1 MEQNNATR
9 RGLGGEIAEMLRK
22 NIRNYA
28 MYIALAVIFIVFQ
41 VLSKVILGKA
51 LFLTARNI
59 TNLIN
64 QTGYIAVMAVGM
76 TLVLIICQIDLSV
89 GFAAG
94 FLGACAASLLARGI
108 PLLPVILIVLAMG
121 LVIGLAQGSIIG
133 KIGVPAFVTTLAGEF
148 IFRGLLTLVTE
159 ASGTIPITNETYYAL
174 SNGFVP
180 ELFTIGKYHGLT
192 LLAGI
197 IAIVMI
203 IVTEIRKRRDMMR
216 YKFETSSLPL
226 FLFKL
231 VFFAALIGALTIVLA
246 GYKGIS
252 WTIIIVVVI
261 VTIYNFVLNRTRT
274 GRYIYGMGGN
284 MEAAALSGVN
294 VKRTLIGVFTS
305 MGCMAALGGILYS
318 SRVGSAT
325 PTAGMGFELDAIASC
340 YIAGVSTTGGIG
352 NVVNSVVGA
361 FVIMSLTNGLN
372 LIGVGISYQYLIKG
386 IIFICAVALDVRGRG
401 KKAIG

>member
-1 MEQNNATR
+1 MDQNTVKR
-9 RGLGGEIAEMLRK
+9 HGLGGEIVEMLRK

-41 VLSKVILGKA
+41 LLSKG

-94 FLGACAASLLARGI
+94 FLGACAARLLVLKVPM
-108 PLLPVILIVLAMG
+108 PLVILIVLAMG
-121 LVIGLAQGSIIG
+121 VAIGLVQGTIIG
-133 KIGVPAFVTTLAGEF
+133 KVGVPAFVTTLAGEF

-159 ASGTIPITNETYYAL
+159 ASGTIPITSDAFNAL

-197 IAIVMI
+197 AAIVLI
-203 IVTEIRKRRDMMR
+203 FVIEIRKRRDLIQ
-216 YKFETSSLPL
+216 YGFEISSMPL

-231 VFFAALIGALTIVLA
+231 AFFALMIGALTVVLA

-252 WTIIIVVVI
+252 WTIIIVVII
-261 VTIYNFVLNRTRT
+261 VSVYNFVLKNTRT

-284 MEAAALSGVN
+284 MEAASLSGVN
-294 VKRTLIGVFTS
+294 VKRTLIGVFAS
-305 MGCMAALGGILYS
+305 MGCMTALGGILYS
-318 SRVGSAT
+318 SRIGSAT

>member
-1 MEQNNATR
+1 MDQNRNHA
-9 RGLGGEIAEMLRK
+9 RGIGGEAVEMLRK

-28 MYIALAVIFIVFQ
+28 MYIALAVIFVVFQ
-41 VLSKVILGKA
+41 LLSKG

-94 FLGACAASLLARGI
+94 FLGACAARLLALNLPM
-108 PLLPVILIVLAMG
+108 PLVVLIVLAAG
-121 LVIGLAQGSIIG
+121 AAIGFVQGTIIG
-133 KIGVPAFVTTLAGEF
+133 KIGVPAFITTLAGEF

-159 ASGTIPITNETYYAL
+159 STGTIPITNETFNAL
-174 SNGFVP
+174 STGFVP
-180 ELFTIGKYHGLT
+180 ELFTVGELHGLT
-192 LLAGI
+192 LLFGVVA
-197 IAIVMI
+197 IALVFIV
-203 IVTEIRKRRDMMR
+203 EIRKRRDLIR
-216 YKFETSSLPL
+216 YRFQISSLPL
-226 FLFKL
+226 FLLKL
-231 VFFAALIGALTIVLA
+231 VFFAALIGALVIVLA

-252 WTIIIVVVI
+252 WTILIVLVI
-261 VTIYNFVLNRTRT
+261 VTIYNFVLKNTRT

-284 MEAAALSGVN
+284 MEAASLSGVN
-294 VKRTLIGVFTS
+294 VKRVLIGVFSS

-318 SRVGSAT
+318 SRIGSAT
-325 PTAGMGFELDAIASC
+325 PTGGTGFELDAIASC

-372 LIGVGISYQYLIKG
+372 LIGVGVSYQYLIKG

>member
-1 MEQNNATR
+1 MDQNTVKR
-9 RGLGGEIAEMLRK
+9 RGLDVEIVEMLRK

-41 VLSKVILGKA
+41 MLSKG

-94 FLGACAASLLARGI
+94 FLGACAARLLVLKLPM
-108 PLLPVILIVLAMG
+108 PLVILIVLAMG
-121 LVIGLAQGSIIG
+121 VTIGLIQGLIIG
-133 KIGVPAFVTTLAGEF
+133 RIGVPAFVTTLAGEF

-159 ASGTIPITNETYYAL
+159 ASGTIPINNDAFNAL

-192 LLAGI
+192 LLAGA
-197 IAIVMI
+197 IAITLIFI
-203 IVTEIRKRRDMMR
+203 IEIRKRRDLIC
-216 YKFETSSLPL
+216 YNFETSSLPL
-226 FLFKL
+226 FFFKL
-231 VFFAALIGALTIVLA
+231 VFFSALIGALTVVLA

-252 WTIIIVVVI
+252 WTIIIVVII
-261 VTIYNFVLNRTRT
+261 VSIYNFVLKNTRT

-294 VKRTLIGVFTS
+294 VKRTLIGVFAS
-305 MGCMAALGGILYS
+305 MGCMTALGGILYS
-318 SRVGSAT
+318 SRIGSAT

-352 NVVNSVVGA
+352 SVVNSVVGS

-401 KKAIG
+401 KKAIN

>member
-1 MEQNNATR
+1 MNQTTAQV
-9 RGLGGEIAEMLRK
+9 RGRNESLDALRK

-41 VLSKVILGKA
+41 LLSKGA
-51 LFLTARNI
+51 FLTARNI

-76 TLVLIICQIDLSV
+76 TPILIICQIDLSV
-89 GFAAG
+89 GFVAG
-94 FLGACAASLLARGI
+94 FLGACAASLLAMNV
-108 PLLPVILIVLAMG
+108 PMLLVILIILAAG
-121 LVIGLAQGSIIG
+121 AAIGLMQGMIIG
-133 KIGVPAFVTTLAGEF
+133 KVGVPAFITTLACEF

-159 ASGTIPITNETYYAL
+159 STGTIPVTNEAFYAL

-180 ELFTIGKYHGLT
+180 ELFTVGGLHGIT
-192 LLAGI
+192 LIAGI
-197 IAIVMI
+197 AAIVL
-203 IVTEIRKRRDMMR
+203 VFALEFRKRRDLKK
-216 YKFETSSLPL
+216 YNFKTSSPAVFAL
-226 FLFKL
+226 KL
-231 VFFAALIGALTIVLA
+231 AFFAALIGVLTVVLA
-246 GYKGIS
+246 GYKGLS
-252 WTIIIVVVI
+252 WTILVVV
-261 VTIYNFVLNRTRT
+261 VVVAIYNFVLTKTRT

-294 VKRTLIGVFTS
+294 IKRTLIGAFASVS
-305 MGCMAALGGILYS
+305 CMAALGGILYT
-318 SRVGSAT
+318 SRLGSAT
-325 PTAGMGFELDAIASC
+325 PTAGSGFELDAIASC
-340 YIAGVSTTGGIG
+340 YIAGVSTSGGIG

>member
-1 MEQNNATR
+1 MSQMTAQIRSKSESR
-9 RGLGGEIAEMLRK
+9 DMLLK

-41 VLSKVILGKA
+41 ILSQGA
-51 LFLTARNI
+51 FLTARNI

-76 TLVLIICQIDLSV
+76 TPILIICQIDLSV
-89 GFAAG
+89 GFVAG
-94 FLGACAASLLARGI
+94 FLGACAASLLSMNV
-108 PLLPVILIVLAMG
+108 PMMLVILIILIMG
-121 LVIGLAQGSIIG
+121 AIIGLMQGLIIG
-133 KIGVPAFVTTLAGEF
+133 KVGVPAFITTLACEF

-159 ASGTIPITNETYYAL
+159 STGTIPVTNEPFYAL

-180 ELFTIGKYHGLT
+180 TLFNIGGLHGIT
-192 LLAGI
+192 LVAGLVG
-197 IAIVMI
+197 IAVVFIL
-203 IVTEIRKRRDMMR
+203 EIRKRNELKK
-216 YKFETSSLPL
+216 YGFKTSSAAM
-226 FLFKL
+226 FVVKIA
-231 VFFAALIGALTIVLA
+231 FFAVLIGVLTYVLS
-246 GYKGIS
+246 GYKGLS
-252 WTIIIVVVI
+252 WTILVVLFIVS
-261 VTIYNFVLNRTRT
+261 IYNFVLTKTRT
-274 GRYIYGMGGN
+274 GRYVYGMGGN

-294 VKRTLIGVFTS
+294 IKRTLILAFSSVS
-305 MGCMAALGGILYS
+305 CMAALGGILYT
-318 SRVGSAT
+318 SRLGSAT
-325 PTAGMGFELDAIASC
+325 PTAGSGFELDAIASC
-340 YIAGVSTTGGIG
+340 YIAGVSTSGGIG

>member
-1 MEQNNATR
+1 MDQNMDR
-9 RGLGGEIAEMLRK
+9 KRGIGGEAVEMLRK

-28 MYIALAVIFIVFQ
+28 MYIALAVIFVVFQ
-41 VLSKVILGKA
+41 LLSKG

-94 FLGACAASLLARGI
+94 FLGACAARLLAVNLPM
-108 PLLPVILIVLAMG
+108 PLVVLIVLAAG
-121 LVIGLAQGSIIG
+121 AAIGFVQGTIIG
-133 KIGVPAFVTTLAGEF
+133 RIGVPAFITTLAGEF

-159 ASGTIPITNETYYAL
+159 ASGTIPITNEAFNAL
-174 SNGFVP
+174 STGFVP
-180 ELFTIGKYHGLT
+180 ELFTIGKLHGLT
-192 LLAGI
+192 LLAGAAA
-197 IAIVMI
+197 IAAVFIV
-203 IVTEIRKRRDMMR
+203 EIRKRRDLKR
-216 YKFETSSLPL
+216 YNFETSALPL

-231 VFFAALIGALTIVLA
+231 AFFAVLIGALSVVLA

-252 WTIIIVVVI
+252 WTILIVLVI
-261 VTIYNFVLNRTRT
+261 VTIYNFVLKNTRT

-284 MEAAALSGVN
+284 MEAASLSGVN
-294 VKRTLIGVFTS
+294 VKRTLIGVFAS

-318 SRVGSAT
+318 SRIGSAT

-372 LIGVGISYQYLIKG
+372 LIGVGVSYQYLIKG
-386 IIFICAVALDVRGRG
+386 IIFIFAVALDVRGRG